1 MLISWVL
8 YACNICHCH
17 PKLPVFVHSSGR
29 VPCADLADLDR
40 LFTYRCLSGCIYR
53 ALGLQIKMDLTQTFR
68 VVFMSDATEG
78 GLSCRPQRPPTGE
91 WFLLYGAAGGRAG
104 MLAVV
109 TRLPMLRTVLFTLP
123 IRQTC
128 TTKRRSPWASCCG
141 PGSWW
146 WRSYSSCWPWTSP
159 ATSSTSAASSCV
171 SAASRERGPKA
182 TTWRRARP
190 PSCEPHRLCNQK

>member
-1 MLISWVL
+1 M
-8 YACNICHCH
+8 CR
-17 PKLPVFVHSSGR
+17 SGTS
-29 VPCADLADLDR
+29 PSPL
-40 LFTYRCLSGCIYR
+40 TYRCLSDCIYR
-53 ALGLQIKMDLTQTFR
+53 ALGLQIKMDLTQTFC
-68 VVFMSDATEG
+68 VVLMSATPEG
-78 GLSCRPQRPPTGE
+78 GLSCRPPRAQQVSA
-91 WFLLYGAAGGRAG
+91 LLLHGARAG
-104 MLAVV
+104 TLAAV
-109 TRLPMLRTVLFTLP
+109 TRLPMLRSLLFPLP

-146 WRSYSSCWPWTSP
+146 WPSYSSCWPWTSP

-190 PSCEPHRLCNQK
+190 PSCEPHRLHNQK